1 MYFSYFEAGWGE
13 LHFCALINPFN
24 LMLSEKI
31 PELFIVGL
39 N

>member
-1 MYFSYFEAGWGE
+1 MYFSYFETGWGE
-13 LHFCALINPFN
+13 LHFAALVHPFDV
-24 LMLSEKI
+24 LLSEKI